1 MSREKR
7 VQAKWQETTHLINNN
22 GGPSP
27 NTEKQEPLDWQEDID
42 LKVTWVLEAKKCEK
56 RQGFLDV
63 LLLFAHDALIT
74 IKLALQIRSTNH
86 TLMLCHI

>member
-42 LKVTWVLEAKKCEK
+42 LKVTWVLEADKE
-56 RQGFLDV
+56 
-63 LLLFAHDALIT
+63 
-74 IKLALQIRSTNH
+74 
-86 TLMLCHI
+86 M